1 MPEWVTP
8 VIIAVVSGGLVIIG
22 NLIAT
27 AVKRSRSDP
36 PTWPEMWDRLKHL
49 EDEVRKLREAQEI
62 TERRWVSTI
71 VTVLDKIPN
80 TEVVELHPD
89 DYEFV
94 REALPAYHLAR
105 LRARQS

>member
-1 MPEWVTP
+1 MPEWLTP
-8 VIIAVVSGGLVIIG
+8 IIIAVVSGSLVIIG

-27 AVKRSRSDP
+27 AVRRSRSDP
-36 PTWPEMWDRLKHL
+36 PTWPEMWERIKSL
-49 EDEVRKLREAQEI
+49 EADVRQLHQAQEVS
-62 TERRWVSTI
+62 ERRWVSAI

-105 LRARQS
+105 LRARQA